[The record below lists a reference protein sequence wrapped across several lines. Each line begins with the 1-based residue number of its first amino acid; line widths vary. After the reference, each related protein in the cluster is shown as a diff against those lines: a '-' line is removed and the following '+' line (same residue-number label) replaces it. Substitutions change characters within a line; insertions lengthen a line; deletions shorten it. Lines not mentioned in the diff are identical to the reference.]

1 MPFFSKIKYNI
12 LGDKMKED
20 IINYIP
26 LNEQEKSDKEVMLTY
41 LENFDNCYTRDNIL
55 GHFTASCFFVNENRD
70 KVLMAYHNIY
80 KSFAWLGGHA
90 DGNTNLLEVS
100 IKEAKEES
108 SIKSLKL
115 LDNNIFS
122 LDVIP
127 VKGHIKRGKYISAHM
142 HLNVTY
148 LFEASE
154 NDELAIKEDENSDV
168 QWLEIAKLDELI
180 NEKDMLY
187 YYHKFIDRMKKY

>member
-55 GHFTASCFFVNENRD
+55 GHFTTSCFIVNEKRD

-127 VKGHIKRGKYISAHM
+127 VKGHIKRGKYVSAHM